1 MWCEGIKVNPADWE
15 VTLVEDKD
23 SCTVIHNGR
32 NIEGN
37 KVTNIEGGKVIWEY
51 IENNI
56 KKSKNYDIKWDLNE
70 DIDTTTKYV
79 KIWWNIDNT
88 RIINTVS
95 WDVEVSWNVEWD
107 IITFS
112 WSVDVIEN
120 LDWTIETISW
130 EVEVGTNKWRI
141 KTVSWDITVNKNTW
155 IIRSTIWDIRIWEI
169 LIKINKK
176 TNYWGI
182 SWGSVFNWDIVWGS
196 SYITINWERVWK
208 SEEFVATIDKITIDI
223 KEWKILYE
231 WSEISLKEVEKMWYR
246 IKDDLKEVVYKW
258 QKITFDNLYILN
270 NFFV

>member
-95 WDVEVSWNVEWD
+95 WD
-107 IITFS
+107 
-112 WSVDVIEN
+112 
-120 LDWTIETISW
+120 
-130 EVEVGTNKWRI
+130 VEVGTNKWRI

-231 WSEISLKEVEKMWYR
+231 WSEISLKEV
-246 IKDDLKEVVYKW
+246 
-258 QKITFDNLYILN
+258 
-270 NFFV
+270 